1 MPRLFVKKLLQPFI
15 LLFFPLLV
23 SGASLD
29 SLIDN
34 ALKSHTSLE
43 VIKHKLSAV
52 SDEYELTKNF
62 SNPELSLSM
71 SDIQFNDPF
80 DRSLEPMQ
88 FSAINLKQKIPYFG
102 KRDALSNKV
111 DAKKEKILYSL
122 KDAKVKLIQAIKIKA
137 YTLWQVEEQ
146 LRITNEYIR
155 LTNQNIELFT
165 AYNNTDSQSHM
176 SIMSAELSLSQLQI
190 KKSNLNSLKEAVLKQ
205 LSYLTA
211 QDVTSIELSP
221 QIEQPKNI
229 QTYLESVEA
238 NTLYKQKQ
246 AYKKE
251 LEADVKIKKLQSYV
265 DPVVQVGYF
274 HRQSFEDYLNIGVG
288 FSLPIYGSEDSK
300 QERSRKMML
309 AQNSEVSDYKNL
321 VISKIYK
328 LYAQLQDSYRVYNI
342 IQKESLPQIEHMFD
356 LSSSAIKNGAELY
369 LYIDMLERK
378 LKLDEQSI
386 KAVAS
391 YHKTLASLDALIG
404 EIQ

>member
-71 SDIQFNDPF
+71 SDIQFNDPL
-80 DRSLEPMQ
+80 DRSLEPMH

-155 LTNQNIELFT
+155 LTHQNIELFT

-190 KKSNLNSLKEAVLKQ
+190 KKSNLNSLKEALLKQ

-211 QDVTSIELSP
+211 QDVTNIELSP

-229 QTYLESVEA
+229 QTYLQSVEA

-274 HRQSFEDYLNIGVG
+274 HRQSFEDYLNIGIG

-321 VISKIYK
+321 VISQIYK

>member
-155 LTNQNIELFT
+155 LTHQNIELFT

-190 KKSNLNSLKEAVLKQ
+190 KKSNLNSLKEALLKQ

-211 QDVTSIELSP
+211 QDVTNIELSP

-229 QTYLESVEA
+229 QTYLQSVEA

-274 HRQSFEDYLNIGVG
+274 HRQSFEDYLNIGIG

-309 AQNSEVSDYKNL
+309 AQNSEVSDYKNF
-321 VISKIYK
+321 VISQIYK

>member
-155 LTNQNIELFT
+155 LTHQNIELFT

-190 KKSNLNSLKEAVLKQ
+190 KKSNLNSLKEALLKQ

-211 QDVTSIELSP
+211 QDVTNIELSP

-321 VISKIYK
+321 VISQIYK

>member
-155 LTNQNIELFT
+155 LTHQNIELFT

-190 KKSNLNSLKEAVLKQ
+190 KKSNLNSLKEALLKQ

-211 QDVTSIELSP
+211 QDVTNIELSP

-229 QTYLESVEA
+229 QTYLQSVEA

-274 HRQSFEDYLNIGVG
+274 HRQSFEDYLNIGIG

-321 VISKIYK
+321 VISQIYK

>member
-155 LTNQNIELFT
+155 LTHQNIELFT

-190 KKSNLNSLKEAVLKQ
+190 KKSNLNSLKEALLKQ

-211 QDVTSIELSP
+211 QDVTNIELSP
-221 QIEQPKNI
+221 QIEQPNNI
-229 QTYLESVEA
+229 QTYLQSVEA

-251 LEADVKIKKLQSYV
+251 LEADVKIKKLQSYI

-274 HRQSFEDYLNIGVG
+274 HRQSFEDYLNIGIG
-288 FSLPIYGSEDSK
+288 FSLPIYGSEDFK

-321 VISKIYK
+321 VISQIYK

>member
-155 LTNQNIELFT
+155 LTHQNIELFT

-190 KKSNLNSLKEAVLKQ
+190 KKSNLNSLKEALLKQ

-211 QDVTSIELSP
+211 QDVTNIELFP

-229 QTYLESVEA
+229 QTYLQSVEA

-274 HRQSFEDYLNIGVG
+274 HRQSFEDYLNIGIG

-321 VISKIYK
+321 VISQIYK

>member
-71 SDIQFNDPF
+71 SDIQFNDPL

-111 DAKKEKILYSL
+111 DAKKEKIFYSL

-155 LTNQNIELFT
+155 LTHQNIELFT

-190 KKSNLNSLKEAVLKQ
+190 KKSNLNSLKEALLKQ

-211 QDVTSIELSP
+211 QDVTNIELSP

-229 QTYLESVEA
+229 QTYLQSVEA

-274 HRQSFEDYLNIGVG
+274 HRQSFEDYLNIGIG

-321 VISKIYK
+321 VISQIYK

>member
-111 DAKKEKILYSL
+111 DAKKEKILYGL